1 MTEVTKQQAKL
12 LGYKNIKSWGFN
24 VSKQLLIYTRAQA
37 VNSQRHREWS
47 VKAGDNYAFAK
58 DVNSMPLTGVEFV
71 AAASE
76 YPIVFAGE
84 PGKIMPLVVMGVRDQ
99 ENLYIDAD
107 GKLDAQYV
115 PAFLRRYPFV
125 FSSQDDGKN
134 FTLCIDETFDGCNQD
149 NVGERLFDAEGEK
162 TQYLNSVLEFLKEY
176 QLHFTRT
183 QAFCKKLEE
192 LELLEPMGA
201 QFTPAGSDQ
210 KITLTGFSAIN
221 RQKLKALPAQELE
234 QLVKND
240 GMELIFLHL
249 QSLRNF
255 NVMLGKVGV
264 EEPSAEQED
273 AVVVE

>member
-1 MTEVTKQQAKL
+1 M
-12 LGYKNIKSWGFN
+12 
-24 VSKQLLIYTRAQA
+24 SKQLLIYSRAQA

-47 VKAGDNYAFAK
+47 VKAGDNFAFAK
-58 DVNSMPLTGVEFV
+58 DVNSTPLTAVEFV

-84 PGKIMPLVVMGVRDQ
+84 PGQIMPLVVMGVRDQ
-99 ENLYIDAD
+99 ENLYIDD
-107 GKLDAQYV
+107 NGQLDADYM

-149 NVGERLFDAEGEK
+149 NIGERLFDAEGEK
-162 TQYLNSVLEFLKEY
+162 TQYLDNVLEFLKEY
-176 QLHFTRT
+176 QLHFART

-201 QFTPAGSDQ
+201 EFTPAGSDQ
-210 KITLTGFSAIN
+210 KITLTGFSAVN
-221 RQKLKALPAQELE
+221 RQKLKALPASELE
-234 QLVKND
+234 TLVKND
-240 GMELIFLHL
+240 GMELIFMHL

-264 EEPSAEQED
+264 EAPPTEPED
-273 AVVVE
+273 AVVAE

>member
-1 MTEVTKQQAKL
+1 M
-12 LGYKNIKSWGFN
+12 
-24 VSKQLLIYTRAQA
+24 SKQLLVYSRAQA

-47 VKAGDNYAFAK
+47 VKAGDNFAFAK
-58 DVNSMPLTGVEFV
+58 DVNSVPLTAVEFV
-71 AAASE
+71 SAASE

-84 PGKIMPLVVMGVRDQ
+84 PGQIMPLVVMGVRDQ
-99 ENLYIDAD
+99 ENLYIDD
-107 GKLDAQYV
+107 EGQLDAKYV

-125 FSSQDDGKN
+125 FSSTDDGKN
-134 FTLCIDETFDGCNQD
+134 FTLCIDETFEGCNQD
-149 NVGERLFDAEGEK
+149 NLGERMFDSEGEK
-162 TQYLNSVLEFLKEY
+162 TQYLDGVLAFLKEY
-176 QLHFTRT
+176 QLHFART

-221 RQKLKALPAQELE
+221 RQKLKELSSDALE

-249 QSLRNF
+249 QSLKNF

-264 EEPSAEQED
+264 EEPSTEQE
-273 AVVVE
+273 AVVAE

>member
-1 MTEVTKQQAKL
+1 M
-12 LGYKNIKSWGFN
+12 
-24 VSKQLLIYTRAQA
+24 SKQLLIYSRAQA

-47 VKAGDNYAFAK
+47 VRAGDSYAFAK
-58 DVNSMPLTGVEFV
+58 DVNSVPLTAVEFV

-84 PGKIMPLVVMGVRDQ
+84 AGQVMPLVVMGVRDQ
-99 ENLYIDAD
+99 ENLFIDD
-107 GKLDAQYV
+107 QGKLDATYV

-149 NVGERLFDAEGEK
+149 NLGERLFDSEGEQ
-162 TQYLNSVLEFLKEY
+162 TQYLNNVLEFLKEY
-176 QLHFTRT
+176 QLHFART

-201 QFTPAGSDQ
+201 QFTPAGSDN

-221 RQKLKALPAQELE
+221 RQKLKELPATELE

-249 QSLRNF
+249 NSLRNF
-255 NVMLGKVGV
+255 NSMLGKVGV
-264 EEPSAEQED
+264 EEAATEQEE
-273 AVVVE
+273 AVAAE

>member
-1 MTEVTKQQAKL
+1 M
-12 LGYKNIKSWGFN
+12 
-24 VSKQLLIYTRAQA
+24 SKQLLIYSRAQA

-47 VKAGDNYAFAK
+47 VKAGDNFAFAK
-58 DVNSMPLTGVEFV
+58 DVNSMPLTAVEFI

-84 PGKIMPLVVMGVRDQ
+84 PGQVMPLVVMGVRDQ

-107 GKLDAQYV
+107 GKLDANYV

-149 NVGERLFDAEGEK
+149 NLGERLFDGEGEK
-162 TQYLNSVLEFLKEY
+162 TQYLDSVLEFLKEY
-176 QLHFTRT
+176 QLHFART

-201 QFTPAGSDQ
+201 QFTPAGSEE

-221 RQKLKALPAQELE
+221 RQKLKELSTDALE
-234 QLVKND
+234 QLVKSD
-240 GMELIFLHL
+240 GMELIYTHL

-264 EEPSAEQED
+264 EEPSAEQEEV
-273 AVVVE
+273 AVAE

>member
-1 MTEVTKQQAKL
+1 M
-12 LGYKNIKSWGFN
+12 
-24 VSKQLLIYTRAQA
+24 SKQLLIYSRAQA

-47 VKAGDNYAFAK
+47 VKAGDNFGFAK
-58 DVNSMPLTGVEFV
+58 DVNSTPLTAVEFV

-84 PGKIMPLVVMGVRDQ
+84 SGQIMPLVVMGGRDQ
-99 ENLYIDAD
+99 ENLYIDDD
-107 GKLDAQYV
+107 GQLDANYV

-125 FSSQDDGKN
+125 FSSQDDGQN

-149 NVGERLFDAEGEK
+149 NIGERLFDAEGEK
-162 TQYLNSVLEFLKEY
+162 TQYLDSVLEFLKEY
-176 QLHFTRT
+176 QLHFART

-201 QFTPAGSDQ
+201 EFTPAGSDQ
-210 KITLTGFSAIN
+210 KITLTGFSAVN
-221 RQKLKALPAQELE
+221 RQKLKALPAGELE
-234 QLVKND
+234 ALVKND
-240 GMELIFLHL
+240 GMELIFMHL

-264 EEPSAEQED
+264 EAPPTEQED
-273 AVVVE
+273 AVVAD

>member
-1 MTEVTKQQAKL
+1 M
-12 LGYKNIKSWGFN
+12 
-24 VSKQLLIYTRAQA
+24 SKQLLIYSRAQA

-47 VKAGDNYAFAK
+47 VKAGDSYAFAK
-58 DVNSMPLTGVEFV
+58 DVNSVPLTAVEFV
-71 AAASE
+71 TAAAE

-84 PGKIMPLVVMGVRDQ
+84 SGQVMPLVVMGVRDQ
-99 ENLYIDAD
+99 ENLFIDD
-107 GKLDAQYV
+107 QGKLDATYV

-149 NVGERLFDAEGEK
+149 NLGERLFDSEGEQ
-162 TQYLNSVLEFLKEY
+162 TQYLNNVLEFLKEY
-176 QLHFTRT
+176 QLHFART

-201 QFTPAGSDQ
+201 QFTPAGSDN

-221 RQKLKALPAQELE
+221 RQKLKELPAAELE

-249 QSLRNF
+249 NSLRNF
-255 NVMLGKVGV
+255 NSMLGKVGV
-264 EEPSAEQED
+264 EEAATEQEE
-273 AVVVE
+273 AVAAE